1 MTRQIFIA
9 LTIGTF
15 IGYIYRQGDNAGGGF
30 KAVDEFTATEAARLS
45 AQMVYVK
52 KIIAK

>member
-15 IGYIYRQGDNAGGGF
+15 IGYIYNRQGD
-30 KAVDEFTATEAARLS
+30 KQEVDLRLWMS
-45 AQMVYVK
+45 SLQLGQPDLVHRWYM
-52 KIIAK
+52 